1 MIFWN
6 QVVEKV
12 PRYIGNNL
20 GAKGSNK
27 YRERTGRSGNQNSI
41 HPIALRPA
49 ARTAGSSSR
58 LVWRCAEL
66 SSIFAIRSDL
76 VWTHLGDLLGG
87 WKLPIGESIQVTLKL
102 VIKSMTLDVKIFVN
116 HLQLATNP
124 PQMFSWNGSVQI
136 IRGRVNYWMM
146 IQIPGTPKTIKRLHR
161 LGFHRF
167 SPNTICFK

>member
-76 VWTHLGDLLGG
+76 VGPIWVTFWGAENFQLGNQ
-87 WKLPIGESIQVTLKL
+87 S
-102 VIKSMTLDVKIFVN
+102 
-116 HLQLATNP
+116 
-124 PQMFSWNGSVQI
+124 GS
-136 IRGRVNYWMM
+136 
-146 IQIPGTPKTIKRLHR
+146 L
-161 LGFHRF
+161 
-167 SPNTICFK
+167 